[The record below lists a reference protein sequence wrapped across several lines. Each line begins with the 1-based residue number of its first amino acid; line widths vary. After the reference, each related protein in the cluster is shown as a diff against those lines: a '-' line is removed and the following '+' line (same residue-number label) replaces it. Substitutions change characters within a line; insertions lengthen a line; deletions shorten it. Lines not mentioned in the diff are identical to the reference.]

1 MAGNGRRM
9 GSEHTI
15 IEKYPFANRAISLNT
30 RSASPG
36 FIDLAAILIIGL
48 SPGFQLFGF
57 VALKK
62 LFPNIEDECK
72 KFDIQ

>member
-9 GSEHTI
+9 GSKHTI
-15 IEKYPFANRAISLNT
+15 PEEYPFANRAISLNT
-30 RSASPG
+30 RLVYLAP
-36 FIDLAAILIIGL
+36 IDLAAILITGL

-57 VALKK
+57 LALKK

-72 KFDIQ
+72 KFDIR